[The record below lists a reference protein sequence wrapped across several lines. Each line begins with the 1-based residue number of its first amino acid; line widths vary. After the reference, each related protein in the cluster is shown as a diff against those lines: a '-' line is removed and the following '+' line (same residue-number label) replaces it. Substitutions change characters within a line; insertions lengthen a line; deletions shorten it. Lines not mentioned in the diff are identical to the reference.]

1 MESRATDN
9 STIFERP
16 APRSLGV
23 SHTILAFVRSD
34 RRAMVGGIL
43 LILYILVGLVGT
55 RIAPHDTDSP
65 NLAVRMQAPSRAHWM
80 GTDRIGRDVLSRI
93 IAGTQVSL
101 HVAAGA
107 VMMALMLGAPLG
119 ALGSYLGGAVDS
131 LVQRVMEGI
140 MAFPSLVLAL
150 ALVALAGPS
159 VIMLWFA
166 IAFSSIPR
174 YARLIRSGVLTQK
187 EREYVYAA
195 RAMGQSPMRILVW
208 QILPNIMAP
217 IAVQLTLDFARA
229 ISVEAALS
237 YLGLGLS
244 VPYISWGT
252 MIRDAQDFLE
262 VAPWL
267 AIFPGVTLAG
277 VILGFTLMGDAL
289 RDRMDPRMRR
299 SLTRGTGLGTG
310 IGNVEYPRALR
321 A

>member
-1 MESRATDN
+1 MKAQTADESA
-9 STIFERP
+9 SFERP
-16 APRSLGV
+16 AARSSTVLRSVIG
-23 SHTILAFVRSD
+23 FVGSD
-34 RRAMVGGIL
+34 RRLIVGGLL
-43 LILYILVGLVGT
+43 LILYIL
-55 RIAPHDTDSP
+55 IALTGPSISPHDLNTP
-65 NLAVRMQAPSRAHWM
+65 NLDVRLGAPTATHWL
-80 GTDRIGRDVLSRI
+80 GTDRIGRDVLTRI
-93 IAGTQVSL
+93 IAGSQLSL
-101 HVAAGA
+101 QVAAGA
-107 VMMALMLGAPLG
+107 VIMALILGAPLG
-119 ALGSYLGGAVDS
+119 ALGSYVGGAIDS

-174 YARLIRSGVLTQK
+174 YARLVRSGVLTQK
-187 EREYVYAA
+187 EREYVHAA
-195 RAMGQSPMRILVW
+195 RAMGQSPMRILVR

-229 ISVEAALS
+229 ISVEASLS

-267 AIFPGVTLAG
+267 AIFPGLTLAG
-277 VILGFTLMGDAL
+277 VILAFTLVGDAL
-289 RDRMDPRMRR
+289 RDRLDPRMRR
-299 SLTRGTGLGTG
+299 SLSRRL
-310 IGNVEYPRALR
+310 A
-321 A
+321 

>member
-1 MESRATDN
+1 MKAQTADESA
-9 STIFERP
+9 SFERP
-16 APRSLGV
+16 AARSSTVLRSVIG
-23 SHTILAFVRSD
+23 FVGSD
-34 RRAMVGGIL
+34 RRLIVGGLL
-43 LILYILVGLVGT
+43 LILYIL
-55 RIAPHDTDSP
+55 IALTGPSISPHDLNTP
-65 NLAVRMQAPSRAHWM
+65 NLDVRLGAPTATHWL
-80 GTDRIGRDVLSRI
+80 GTDRIGRDVLTRI
-93 IAGTQVSL
+93 IAGSQLSL
-101 HVAAGA
+101 QVAAGA
-107 VMMALMLGAPLG
+107 VIMALILGAPLG
-119 ALGSYLGGAVDS
+119 ALGSYVGGKIDA

-159 VIMLWFA
+159 VAMLWFA

-174 YARLIRSGVLTQK
+174 YARLVRSGVLTQK
-187 EREYVYAA
+187 EREYVHAA
-195 RAMGQSPMRILVW
+195 RAMGQSPMRILVR

-229 ISVEAALS
+229 ISVEASLS

-267 AIFPGVTLAG
+267 AIFPGLTLAG
-277 VILGFTLMGDAL
+277 VILAFTVVGDAL

-299 SLTRGTGLGTG
+299 SLSRRLT
-310 IGNVEYPRALR
+310 
-321 A
+321 

>member
-1 MESRATDN
+1 MEAWTTERTS
-9 STIFERP
+9 SFERP
-16 APRSLGV
+16 VLRSSNV
-23 SHTILAFVRSD
+23 MRDIIAFARSD
-34 RRAMVGGIL
+34 RRAMVGGIV
-43 LILYILVGLVGT
+43 LILYIV
-55 RIAPHDTDSP
+55 IAVAGPGISP
-65 NLAVRMQAPSRAHWM
+65 YDLDAPELSVRMQAPSSTHWL
-80 GTDRIGRDVLSRI
+80 GTDRIGRDVLTRI
-93 IAGTQVSL
+93 VAGSQVSL
-101 HVAAGA
+101 QVAAGA
-107 VMMALMLGAPLG
+107 VLMALLLGAPLG
-119 ALGSYLGGAVDS
+119 ALGTYFGGTIDVV
-131 LVQRVMEGI
+131 VQRMIDGI

-159 VIMLWFA
+159 IVMLWFA
-166 IAFSSIPR
+166 IAFGCIPR

-187 EREYVYAA
+187 ALDYVDAA
-195 RAMGQSPMRILVW
+195 RALGQSPTRILVR

-267 AIFPGVTLAG
+267 AIFPGLALAG
-277 VILGFTLMGDAL
+277 VILAFTLLGDAV

-299 SLTRGTGLGTG
+299 TLSRRL
-310 IGNVEYPRALR
+310 V
-321 A
+321 

>member
-1 MESRATDN
+1 MKAQTADESA
-9 STIFERP
+9 SFERP
-16 APRSLGV
+16 AARSSTVLRSV
-23 SHTILAFVRSD
+23 IAFGGSD
-34 RRAMVGGIL
+34 RRAMMGGML
-43 LILYILVGLVGT
+43 LVLYILVALMGPGISPYDLN
-55 RIAPHDTDSP
+55 APD
-65 NLAVRMQAPSRAHWM
+65 LEVRMQAPSWAHWL
-80 GTDRIGRDVLSRI
+80 GTDRIGRDVLTRI
-93 IAGTQVSL
+93 IAGSQLSL
-101 HVAAGA
+101 QVAAGA
-107 VMMALMLGAPLG
+107 VIMALILGAPLG
-119 ALGSYLGGAVDS
+119 ALGSYVGGAIDS
-131 LVQRVMEGI
+131 LIQRVMEGI

-174 YARLIRSGVLTQK
+174 YARLVRSGVLTQK
-187 EREYVYAA
+187 EREYVDAA
-195 RAMGQSPMRILVW
+195 RAMGQSPMRILVR

-229 ISVEAALS
+229 ISVEASLS

-267 AIFPGVTLAG
+267 AIFPGLALAG
-277 VILGFTLMGDAL
+277 VILAFTLVGDAL

-299 SLTRGTGLGTG
+299 SLSR
-310 IGNVEYPRALR
+310 RMM
-321 A
+321 

>member
-1 MESRATDN
+1 MEARATDD
-9 STIFERP
+9 SLIFERP
-16 APRSLGV
+16 TSRLSSVLRA
-23 SHTILAFVRSD
+23 IIAFAGSD

-43 LILYILVGLVGT
+43 LLLYIVVALMGPGISPYDLN
-55 RIAPHDTDSP
+55 APD
-65 NLAVRMQAPSRAHWM
+65 LGVRMQAPTWAHWL
-80 GTDRIGRDVLSRI
+80 GTDRIGRDVLTRI
-93 IAGTQVSL
+93 IAGSRLSL
-101 HVAAGA
+101 QVAAGA
-107 VMMALMLGAPLG
+107 VIMALILGAPLG
-119 ALGSYLGGAVDS
+119 ALGSYVGGTIDS

-174 YARLIRSGVLTQK
+174 YARLVRSGVLAQK
-187 EREYVYAA
+187 EREYVDAA
-195 RAMGQSPMRILVW
+195 RALGQSPMRILVR
-208 QILPNIMAP
+208 QILPHIMAP

-229 ISVEAALS
+229 ISVEASLS

-267 AIFPGVTLAG
+267 AIFPGLTLAG
-277 VILGFTLMGDAL
+277 VILAFTFVGDAL
-289 RDRMDPRMRR
+289 RDRLDPRMRR
-299 SLTRGTGLGTG
+299 TLSRRL
-310 IGNVEYPRALR
+310 A
-321 A
+321 